1 MASEAHHSHS
11 PRGYMRTGS
20 LLSVLIVLSFTSLF
34 VGVVN
39 LSPAD
44 LFGLTSKKAQV
55 LMISRI
61 PRLIS
66 ILLSGMSMGLCG
78 LIMQQLSQNK
88 FVSPTTAGTLDAA
101 RLGILISLLLF
112 SAASPLVKMATA
124 FCFALLGTYAFTR
137 ILERIRFKDAV
148 FIPLVGLM
156 FGGII
161 NSISTFIAYRFDLIQ
176 NISSW
181 LMGDFSMILQGR
193 YELLYAVIPS
203 LVLAF
208 VYANRF
214 TVAGMGE
221 EVATTLGLNYRQVV
235 NVGLAIVA
243 FATAAVVLTVGT
255 LPFLGLIVPNLVSIY
270 RGDHL
275 RKNLIATGVL
285 GAIVVLVC
293 DILGRVIIYPYEIPI
308 NVTLGVLG
316 SGTFLYLIARHQR
329 S

>member
-1 MASEAHHSHS
+1 MKV
-11 PRGYMRTGS
+11 RYLVI
-20 LLSVLIVLSFTSLF
+20 LLIILSFTSLF
-34 VGVVN
+34 IGVVN

-44 LFGLTSKKAQV
+44 LFGLTSRKAQV

-88 FVSPTTAGTLDAA
+88 FVSPTTAGTLDSA

-112 SAASPLVKMATA
+112 TSQSPLLKMIIA
-124 FCFALLGTYAFTR
+124 FVAALLGTYTFTR

-161 NSISTFIAYRFDLIQ
+161 SSISTFIAYRFDLIQ

-193 YELLYAVIPS
+193 YELLYAAIPA

-208 VYANRF
+208 IYANRF

-221 EVATTLGLNYRQVV
+221 EIATTLGLNYRQVV
-235 NVGLAIVA
+235 NVGLGIVA

-255 LPFLGLIVPNLVSIY
+255 LPFLGLIVPNLISIY

-275 RKNLIATGVL
+275 RKNLVATGVL
-285 GAIVVLVC
+285 GAVVVLGC
-293 DILGRVIIYPYEIPI
+293 DILGRVLIYPYEIPI
-308 NVTLGVLG
+308 NLTLGVLG

-329 S
+329 A

>member
-1 MASEAHHSHS
+1 MKV
-11 PRGYMRTGS
+11 RYLVV
-20 LLSVLIVLSFTSLF
+20 LLIAFSFTSLF
-34 VGVVN
+34 IGVVN

-44 LFGLTSKKAQV
+44 LFGLTTKKAQV

-66 ILLSGMSMGLCG
+66 ILLSGVSMSLCG

-88 FVSPTTAGTLDAA
+88 FVSPTTAGTLDSA

-112 SAASPLVKMATA
+112 TSASPLVKMAVA
-124 FCFALLGTYAFTR
+124 FLAALLGTYAFTK
-137 ILERIRFKDAV
+137 ILERIRFKDVV

-181 LMGDFSMILQGR
+181 LMGDFSLILQGR

-203 LVLAF
+203 LILAF

-214 TVAGMGE
+214 AVAGMGE
-221 EVATTLGLNYRQVV
+221 EIATTLGLNYRQVV
-235 NVGLAIVA
+235 SVGLAIVA
-243 FATAAVVLTVGT
+243 FATAAVTLTVGT

-275 RKNLIATGVL
+275 RKNLVATGII
-285 GAIVVLVC
+285 GAVVVLVC
-293 DILGRVIIYPYEIPI
+293 DILGRVMIYPYEIPI

-329 S
+329 A

>member
-1 MASEAHHSHS
+1 MKV
-11 PRGYMRTGS
+11 RYLV
-20 LLSVLIVLSFTSLF
+20 LLLIVLSFASLF
-34 VGVVN
+34 IGVVH

-44 LFGLTSKKAQV
+44 LFGLTSRKAQV

-61 PRLIS
+61 PRLVS

-101 RLGILISLLLF
+101 RLGILISILLF
-112 SAASPLVKMATA
+112 TSQSPLVKMVFA
-124 FCFALLGTYAFTR
+124 FCTALLGTYAFTR

-161 NSISTFIAYRFDLIQ
+161 SSISTFIAYRFDLIQ
-176 NISSW
+176 NLSAW
-181 LMGDFSMILQGR
+181 LMGDFSMIIQGR
-193 YELLYAVIPS
+193 YELLYAVIPA
-203 LVLAF
+203 LILAYL
-208 VYANRF
+208 YANRF

-221 EVATTLGLNYRQVV
+221 EIATTLGLNYRQVV
-235 NVGLAIVA
+235 NVGLGIVA

-275 RKNLIATGVL
+275 KNNLFPTALL
-285 GAIVVLVC
+285 GATLVLVC
-293 DILGRVIIYPYEIPI
+293 DLLGRVLIYPYEIPI
-308 NVTLGVLG
+308 NLTLGVLG
-316 SGTFLYLIARHQR
+316 SATFLYLIGRHQR
-329 S
+329 A

>member
-1 MASEAHHSHS
+1 MKV
-11 PRGYMRTGS
+11 RYLVV
-20 LLSVLIVLSFTSLF
+20 LLIAFSFTSLF
-34 VGVVN
+34 IGVVN

-44 LFGLTSKKAQV
+44 LFGLTTKKAQV

-66 ILLSGMSMGLCG
+66 ILLSGVSMSLCG

-88 FVSPTTAGTLDAA
+88 FVSPTTAGTLDSA

-112 SAASPLVKMATA
+112 TSASPLVKMAVA
-124 FCFALLGTYAFTR
+124 FLAALLGTYAFTK

-181 LMGDFSMILQGR
+181 LMGDFSLILQGR

-203 LVLAF
+203 LILAF

-214 TVAGMGE
+214 AVAGMGE
-221 EVATTLGLNYRQVV
+221 EIATTLGLNYRQVV
-235 NVGLAIVA
+235 SVGLAIVV
-243 FATAAVVLTVGT
+243 FATAAVTLTVGT

-275 RKNLIATGVL
+275 RKNLVATGII
-285 GAIVVLVC
+285 GAVVVLVC
-293 DILGRVIIYPYEIPI
+293 DILGRVMIYPYEIPI

-329 S
+329 A